1 MKKIICIGFV
11 VLAMLLSSLGLVT
24 SAADTQEIVILFES
38 DVHCSVDGYAKIAAL
53 KDEISDDAEY
63 VGVVTSGDFVQ
74 GGSLGIVSKGEY
86 IINIMNLIGYDAVG
100 LGNHEFDYKTE
111 RLHELVNKLDSTV
124 VCSNYKKIGE
134 EKSVFN
140 PYIIVPYGDTE
151 VAYIGIITPDTL
163 TSSSPA
169 QFKNEE
175 GQYTYSF
182 CADTLYENTQKSID
196 AAKKE
201 GADYIIALAHLG
213 TEYVFEQWSAQTL
226 IQNTTGL
233 DVVLDGHSHSVVEG
247 MVVNDKAGNDVIV
260 ASTGTGFA
268 NIGKLTLSDGAIKT
282 ELVPTQTYEKTD
294 EEITKYIA
302 TINEEYAKLGE
313 RKIGV
318 SEVSLTTLDE
328 QGNRI
333 IRNAETNLGDF
344 CADAY
349 REITGADIGFINGG
363 GIRNDIDTGDITFNE
378 ILRVFPFANKTC
390 ISEVTG
396 QQIVDMLE
404 YGLVFYPEENGSFQ
418 HVSGIKFD
426 FDPQIKHSVMLDEN
440 QEFVSVEGARRV
452 SDVEVLNQETGA
464 YEPIVL
470 DKKYTL
476 ASHSY
481 LLMEYGG
488 GATMFKGAKL
498 LSDTGILDVELLES
512 YITENLNGVIGGE
525 YAQNQNRINILDEY
539 IPLRKSF
546 EEKGYEVIWNALEP
560 KKIIVKTG
568 NSTVIFMAD
577 TNVVTVDENNFESDR
592 IAYIENGRT
601 YISADCLNFCK

>member
-1 MKKIICIGFV
+1 MKRKICSCLI
-11 VLAMLLSSLGLVT
+11 VLSLLLSSLVSVVNATGT
-24 SAADTQEIVILFES
+24 PEIVILFES

-53 KDEISDDAEY
+53 KDEISDEAEY
-63 VGVVTSGDFVQ
+63 VGLVTSGDFVQ

-378 ILRVFPFANKTC
+378 ILGVFPFANKTC

-525 YAQNQNRINILDEY
+525 YAQSQNRINILDEY

>member
-1 MKKIICIGFV
+1 MKKKICIGFV

-24 SAADTQEIVILFES
+24 SATDTQEIVILFES

-111 RLHELVNKLDSTV
+111 RLHELVNKLDSAV

-213 TEYVFEQWSAQTL
+213 TEYVFEQWSTQTL

-378 ILRVFPFANKTC
+378 ILGVFPFANKTC

-525 YAQNQNRINILDEY
+525 YAQSQNRINILDEY

>member
-1 MKKIICIGFV
+1 MKKKICIGFV

-201 GADYIIALAHLG
+201 GADYIIALSHLG

-294 EEITKYIA
+294 EEIIRYIA
-302 TINEEYAKLGE
+302 AINEEYAKLGE

-378 ILRVFPFANKTC
+378 ILGVFPFANKTC

-512 YITENLNGVIGGE
+512 YITENLSGVIGGE
-525 YAQNQNRINILDEY
+525 YAQSQNRINILDEY

>member
-1 MKKIICIGFV
+1 MKKKICIGFV

-233 DVVLDGHSHSVVEG
+233 DVVLDGHSHSVVEC

-378 ILRVFPFANKTC
+378 ILGVFPFANKTC

-525 YAQNQNRINILDEY
+525 YAQSQNRINILDEY

>member
-1 MKKIICIGFV
+1 MKKKICIGFV

-378 ILRVFPFANKTC
+378 ILGVFPFANKTC

-512 YITENLNGVIGGE
+512 YIMSCFLI
-525 YAQNQNRINILDEY
+525 Y
-539 IPLRKSF
+539 
-546 EEKGYEVIWNALEP
+546 
-560 KKIIVKTG
+560 
-568 NSTVIFMAD
+568 NSVFCRCIFLKAD
-577 TNVVTVDENNFESDR
+577 N
-592 IAYIENGRT
+592 
-601 YISADCLNFCK
+601 ISARCRK

>member
-1 MKKIICIGFV
+1 MKKKICIGFV

-378 ILRVFPFANKTC
+378 ILGVFPFANKTC

-488 GATMFKGAKL
+488 GATMFKDSKL

-525 YAQNQNRINILDEY
+525 YAQSQNRINILDEY

-560 KKIIVKTG
+560 KKIVVNTET
-568 NSTVIFMAD
+568 STFIFMAD
-577 TNVVTVDENNFESDR
+577 TNIVSVNGLEFESDR
-592 IAYIENGRT
+592 MAYIENGRT
-601 YISADCLNFCK
+601 YISADCLDFCR

>member
-1 MKKIICIGFV
+1 MKKKICIGFV

-53 KDEISDDAEY
+53 KDEISDDSEY

-378 ILRVFPFANKTC
+378 ILGVFPFANKTC

-525 YAQNQNRINILDEY
+525 YAQSQNRINILDEY

>member
-1 MKKIICIGFV
+1 MKKKICIGFV

-378 ILRVFPFANKTC
+378 ILGVFPFANKTC

-525 YAQNQNRINILDEY
+525 YAQSQNRINILDEY

-601 YISADCLNFCK
+601 YISADCLSFCK

>member
-1 MKKIICIGFV
+1 MKKKICIGFV

-318 SEVSLTTLDE
+318 SEVNLTTLDE

-378 ILRVFPFANKTC
+378 ILGVFPFTNKTC

-452 SDVEVLNQETGA
+452 SDVKVLNQKTGM
-464 YEPIVL
+464 YEPIAL

-525 YAQNQNRINILDEY
+525 YAQSQNRINILDEY

>member
-1 MKKIICIGFV
+1 MKKKICIGFV

-24 SAADTQEIVILFES
+24 SAEDTQEIVILFES
-38 DVHCSVDGYAKIAAL
+38 DVHCSVNGYAKIAAL

-378 ILRVFPFANKTC
+378 ILGVFPFANKTC

-525 YAQNQNRINILDEY
+525 YAQSQNRINILDEY

>member
-1 MKKIICIGFV
+1 MKKKICIGFV

-378 ILRVFPFANKTC
+378 ILGVFPFANKTC

-488 GATMFKGAKL
+488 GATMFKGSKL

-525 YAQNQNRINILDEY
+525 YAQSQNRINILDEY

-546 EEKGYEVIWNALEP
+546 EEKGCEVIWNALEP

>member
-1 MKKIICIGFV
+1 MKKKICIGFV

-124 VCSNYKKIGE
+124 VCSNYKRIGE

-378 ILRVFPFANKTC
+378 ILGVFPFANKTC

-525 YAQNQNRINILDEY
+525 YAQSQNRINILDEY